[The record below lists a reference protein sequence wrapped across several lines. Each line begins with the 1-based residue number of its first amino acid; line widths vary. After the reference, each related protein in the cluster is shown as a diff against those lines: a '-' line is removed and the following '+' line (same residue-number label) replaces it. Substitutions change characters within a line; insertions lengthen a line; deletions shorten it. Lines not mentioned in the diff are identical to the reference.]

1 MLSSH
6 NTGRQQRYL
15 SIALLALTLAACAPD
30 AWRPDSPYDAFL
42 DQIRIKCWD
51 TRLGSTTI
59 PELMPDALTTDAYF
73 MDVTSRFYNG
83 QISQE
88 NYIGALEGSYA
99 ARPDSNGIQCI
110 LAQMPQ
116 QTLLSAPPPH

>member
-1 MLSSH
+1 MLSSDKP
-6 NTGRQQRYL
+6 GRRQRCI

-30 AWRPDSPYDAFL
+30 AWRSDPRYDAFL
-42 DQIRIKCWD
+42 DQIRIKCRD

-59 PELMPDALTTDAYF
+59 PELMPDAMTTDPYF

-83 QISQE
+83 QISKE

-116 QTLLSAPPPH
+116 

>member
-83 QISQE
+83 QISRE

-99 ARPDSNGIQCI
+99 ARPDSTGIQCI

-116 QTLLSAPPPH
+116 KTPLSAPPPL

>member
-1 MLSSH
+1 MLSSDK
-6 NTGRQQRYL
+6 TGRRQRCIG
-15 SIALLALTLAACAPD
+15 IALLALTLAACAPD
-30 AWRPDSPYDAFL
+30 AWRSDSRYDAFL

-59 PELMPDALTTDAYF
+59 PELMPDAMTTDAYF

-99 ARPDSNGIQCI
+99 ARPDSTGIQCI
-110 LAQMPQ
+110 LTQMPQ